1 MKKNNVYQKNLPCL
15 AVLFIYML
23 INSGCEKSAVCDCF
37 KGTGKDITEIRTATP
52 FHSVD
57 LNNKTDLHY
66 HRDSVFRITVTAG
79 ENLINKLTTTIEN
92 GILKIDNKNK
102 CNWVRDFEN
111 KFSVDIYAPS
121 IEKLE
126 VHESSGNIYFDDTMS
141 IEKFLFES
149 WGSTGDYYLKLNCGT
164 VTLALQTGSASMY
177 AEGKI
182 GVGYLWNSGGGRF
195 DALKLK
201 ADDIYATN
209 IGMNDVLL
217 YPEKRFEGVIKFS
230 GNIYYKGNPPL
241 KQLQDQGSGEFIAI

>member
-1 MKKNNVYQKNLPCL
+1 MNKNSIYPKNIPLL
-15 AVLFIYML
+15 AVLLIYML
-23 INSGCEKSAVCDCF
+23 LNEGCKKAGVCDCF
-37 KGTGKDITEIRTATP
+37 KGTGKEVTETRTASP
-52 FHSVD
+52 FHYVY

-79 ENLINKLTTTIEN
+79 ENLIDKLTTTIDH
-92 GILKIDNKNK
+92 GILKIDNENK

-121 IEKLE
+121 IETLE
-126 VHESSGNIYFDDTMS
+126 VHESSGNIYFDDTMM

-149 WGSTGDYYLKLNCGT
+149 WGSTGDFYLKLNCGT
-164 VTLALQTGSASMY
+164 VTLALQTGPASLY
-177 AEGKI
+177 ANGKI

-195 DALKLK
+195 DALQLK

-217 YPEKRFEGVIKFS
+217 YPQKRFEGIIEFS

-241 KQLQDQGSGEFIAI
+241 KQLQDKGSGEFIPL